1 MVVCCCGE
9 GGRDADDESW
19 LLLFR
24 GMKERERRAKTGNEQ
39 ERVGGQST
47 TRRTR
52 SESAMRSQRAG
63 WSAGAV
69 ESGDGGGR

>member
-24 GMKERERRAKTGNEQ
+24 GMKERGAPKRETSKSEWEVNQQQGERGVSQLWDHTAR
-39 ERVGGQST
+39 GGVQV
-47 TRRTR
+47 
-52 SESAMRSQRAG
+52 
-63 WSAGAV
+63 V
-69 ESGDGGGR
+69 ESGDGGSGW